1 MRERRRLLCASAGQA
16 GWSGEVAID
25 ASNFQ
30 RDQTVIYYR
39 GRANYSWSDLRKEC
53 CSNSTRPLIRHREQT
68 PLQKAHNARMDEDYN
83 QR

>member
-30 RDQTVIYYR
+30 RDQ
-39 GRANYSWSDLRKEC
+39 
-53 CSNSTRPLIRHREQT
+53 NSYLLPRPRE
-68 PLQKAHNARMDEDYN
+68 LLVE
-83 QR
+83 